1 MRGVALGA
9 LLVAAT
15 LVVVGTATALAP
27 HAPQPFDQTLTLAG
41 GPEAVARPAY
51 LDDPDAPIATARYG
65 GERSRPAAPS
75 VEAYAKPAVAV
86 VALAGGPAPTSAAP
100 ESAPGQ
106 DAIAQ
111 AEPVEPE
118 TPVRTRTASPPPRPA
133 PHAVAAAHPT
143 PRPVLALA
151 HAAQHPPPGKAL
163 QARVDNEP
171 LPFTPMGLQSDA
183 VRRLTLNASNL
194 MSRAAASA
202 KDLKRGRWMLY
213 AASSGKAYGLNL
225 IRDTFGGWRNAG
237 VSEEKLARFGSRQIG
252 MGYRKDNRQVSLTA
266 TQRKFRG
273 VDYSDKDMVVGVT
286 VSVRGK

>member
-9 LLVAAT
+9 LLTIVALAA
-15 LVVVGTATALAP
+15 VGTATALSPRA
-27 HAPQPFDQTLTLAG
+27 AEPFDQTLTLAG
-41 GPEAVARPAY
+41 GPDAVTRPAY

-65 GERSRPAAPS
+65 GERSHAAAS
-75 VEAYAKPAVAV
+75 VEAYAAPAVAT
-86 VALAGGPAPTSAAP
+86 VALAGGPVETPP
-100 ESAPGQ
+100 V
-106 DAIAQ
+106 AIAQ
-111 AEPVEPE
+111 VSPVEAEPPA
-118 TPVRTRTASPPPRPA
+118 PARTELAQTELAPRPA
-133 PHAVAAAHPT
+133 RRIYAEARPA
-143 PRPVLALA
+143 PRGPVLALTQA
-151 HAAQHPPPGKAL
+151 PHRPLPGKVL

-171 LPFTPMGLQSDA
+171 LPFTPLGLQSDA

-194 MSRAAASA
+194 MSKATASA

-237 VSEEKLARFGSRQIG
+237 VSEEKLARFGSRQVG

-273 VDYSDKDMVVGVT
+273 IDYSDKDTVVGVT
-286 VSVRGK
+286 VSVRGR